1 MNRFPIGLGLLAVL
15 ALNAIYAAGSLRAQD
30 RETKVRSDQA
40 RVLKE
45 GFWIYNDLPK
55 GLERAKATG
64 KPVLVIFRCI
74 PCEACAQLDESVV
87 EDNPSVRKWLSQ
99 FVPVRIV
106 HTNGMDMNKFQFDYD
121 QSWAAFVLHAD
132 GTIIGRYGTR
142 SHQTESDDDVSLAGF
157 LESLGVALQL
167 HRDFDRVRQQLAA
180 KTGPAAPVSHPE
192 EFPKLKAK
200 YGSSLD
206 YGGKVVQS
214 CIHCH
219 QVGEA
224 LREWYRDMGQPVPT
238 EVIFP
243 YPHPKILGIVMDPQH
258 ARTIESVAAD
268 SPAAK
273 AGLKAGD
280 EILECEKQPIIST
293 ADIQWVL
300 HRLGDKRE
308 LAIEVKR
315 GEDPQPISLK
325 LPEGWREQGD
335 ITWRATSWALRR
347 MVTGGLRL
355 EEVSADERKR
365 LGLDDSAAGLR
376 VKHVGQ
382 FNEHAAAKRAGF
394 KQDDVFIK
402 VGELEGPLTESQ
414 LFAKLINAYKPG
426 DSVPVELLRGDKRV
440 TLQLP
445 IQP

>member
-1 MNRFPIGLGLLAVL
+1 MNRFPVGLGLVL
-15 ALNAIYAAGSLRAQD
+15 AIALSVSYSADSLRAQD
-30 RETKVRSDQA
+30 REIKVRSDQA

-55 GLERAKATG
+55 GLEQAKATG

-132 GTIIGRYGTR
+132 GTILGRYGTR
-142 SHQTESDDDVSLAGF
+142 SHQSESEDDVSLTGF
-157 LESLGVALQL
+157 LESLGAALQL
-167 HRDFDRVRQQLAA
+167 HRDFDRVREQLVA
-180 KTGPAAPVSHPE
+180 KTGPAAPVAHPE
-192 EFPKLKAK
+192 EFPKLKKK

-206 YGGKVVQS
+206 YEGKVVQS

-224 LREWYRDMGQPVPT
+224 MREWYRDMGQAVPS
-238 EVIFP
+238 EVMFP
-243 YPHPKILGIVMDPQH
+243 YPNPKILGIVMDPEH
-258 ARTIESVAAD
+258 ARTIESVTAD
-268 SPAAK
+268 SPAAA

-280 EILECEKQPIIST
+280 EILECENQPIIST

-300 HRLGDKRE
+300 HRIGDKPAVEFDVR
-308 LAIEVKR
+308 R
-315 GEDPQPISLK
+315 GEKTEHVTLT

-355 EEVSADERKR
+355 EELSADDRKA
-365 LGLDDSAAGLR
+365 LGLDDSAVGLR

-394 KQDDVFIK
+394 KEGDVFLK
-402 VGELEGPLTESQ
+402 VGNVERPLTESQ
-414 LFAKLINAYKPG
+414 LFAELINSRKPG
-426 DSVPVELLRGDKRV
+426 ESVAVQLLRGEKRLQ
-440 TLQLP
+440 LQLP